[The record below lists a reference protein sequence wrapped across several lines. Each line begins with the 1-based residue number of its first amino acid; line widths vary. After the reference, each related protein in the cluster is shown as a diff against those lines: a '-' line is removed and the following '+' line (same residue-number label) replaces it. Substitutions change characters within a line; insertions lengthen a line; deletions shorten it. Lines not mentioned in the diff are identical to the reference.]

1 MLAQFSQARF
11 SRDTQLL
18 TVATGIFAVSFLG
31 VQTLAKTLYI
41 LRMGYGLEY
50 LGLFGATGAITY
62 TAMGLPSGALGSYFG
77 TRWTMFVGGIIT
89 VIGMAILPLVE
100 FLPPGWHNLW
110 PLVTQALTSIGWSLF
125 NINLVPALMGAAT
138 VENRSSAYAV
148 NSMMRGLGAFIG
160 AILAGLL
167 PNVFYLLY
175 GYQPDQPDPYRL
187 SLWVAAALGLFA
199 LIPLFG
205 ARPTLQVSQTTQ
217 AKAETGF
224 PVWTIVLLVFHVYF
238 AQVGIAVCQTFCSAY
253 MDCDLQLTT
262 VVIGLITG
270 AGQFAAVLS
279 PLFAPRLSA
288 RHGHAWL
295 LTTTTLATAL
305 SLLPLALL
313 PHWAGVTIGGL
324 GVTALAAMW
333 MPALQVFQMELVDA
347 RWRSL
352 AYGIVSMAMSLTYA
366 STSLFGGQIAAQWGY
381 QRLFLLAVG
390 LSLIGTVIIW
400 AMRRN
405 PAVVASRAQGS
416 VG

>member
-50 LGLFGATGAITY
+50 LGLFGATGAIAY

-100 FLPPGWHNLW
+100 WLPPSWHNLW
-110 PLVTQALTSIGWSLF
+110 PLMTQTLTSIGWSLF
-125 NINLVPALMGAAT
+125 NINLVPALMGAST
-138 VENRSSAYAV
+138 VENRSSAYAI

-167 PNVFYLLY
+167 PNVFYALY
-175 GYQPDQPDPYRL
+175 GYGPEQPDPYRL

-199 LIPLFG
+199 LLPLFG
-205 ARPTLQVSQTTQ
+205 ARPTLQLTQ
-217 AKAETGF
+217 STQVKADSGF

-253 MDCDLQLTT
+253 MDTDLRLTT
-262 VVIGLITG
+262 AVIGLITG

-288 RHGHAWL
+288 RYGHAWL
-295 LTTTTLATAL
+295 LTTTTLATAI

-313 PHWAGVTIGGL
+313 PHWLGVTVGGL

-405 PAVVASRAQGS
+405 PAVLASRVQGS
-416 VG
+416 AG

>member
-1 MLAQFSQARF
+1 MLAQFAQARF

-18 TVATGIFAVSFLG
+18 TIATGIFAVSFLG
-31 VQTLAKTLYI
+31 IQTLAKTLYI

-50 LGLFGATGAITY
+50 LGLFGATGAIAY
-62 TAMGLPSGALGSYFG
+62 TAMGLPSGALGSYVG
-77 TRWTMFVGGIIT
+77 TRWAMFAGGIIT
-89 VIGMAILPLVE
+89 ILGMATLPLVE
-100 FLPPGWHNLW
+100 YLPPGWHTGW
-110 PLVTQALTSIGWSLF
+110 PLVTQVISSVGWSLF

-138 VENRSSAYAV
+138 VQNRSSAYAV

-167 PNVFYLLY
+167 PNLFHALF
-175 GYQPDQPDPYRL
+175 GYAPDQPDPYRL
-187 SLWVAAALGLFA
+187 SLWVAAALTLFA
-199 LIPLFG
+199 LLPLFW
-205 ARPTLQVSQTTQ
+205 ARPTLQVSQATQ
-217 AKAETGF
+217 VQADTGF
-224 PVWTIVLLVFHVYF
+224 PVWTIILLTFHVYF

-253 MDCDLQLTT
+253 MDTDLQLSTA
-262 VVIGLITG
+262 VIGLITG

-288 RHGHAWL
+288 RYGHPWL

-313 PHWAGVTIGGL
+313 PHWLGVTVGGV
-324 GVTALAAMW
+324 GITALAAMW
-333 MPALQVFQMELVDA
+333 MPALQVFQMELVNA

-381 QRLFLLAVG
+381 QRLFLLAIG
-390 LSLIGTVIIW
+390 LSLVGTVIILI
-400 AMRRN
+400 MRRS